1 VLFIKKEYIT
11 KHLEANEIFV
21 WPKIMGGG
29 SYVFLFDET
38 VMKQDWYPRD
48 SIVSCHS
55 GKKS

>member
-1 VLFIKKEYIT
+1 
-11 KHLEANEIFV
+11 
-21 WPKIMGGG
+21 MGGG